1 MILTKALAI
10 SYSTFILAAIVLYFA
25 WMARASAGG
34 SADKA
39 ELLVAKPQKT
49 EDPVFGSAILL
60 VKPVANGGHLGFIL
74 NKPTTATLGQI
85 FPEHGP
91 SKKIP
96 DPIYL
101 GGPDD
106 MNLVFALV
114 ERHGKKKN
122 DAIQITPD
130 MFLAMKAE
138 AVDKIIENE
147 ADHARF
153 FLGMVVWAPG
163 ELEDEVRQGLWYEL
177 EADEK
182 VVFRKKTDGMWEE
195 LVRGAQMRAN
205 AI

>member
-1 MILTKALAI
+1 MLNHGL
-10 SYSTFILAAIVLYFA
+10 SLFLAAVAALCLGWA
-25 WMARASAGG
+25 VRASPAE
-34 SADKA
+34 SEKA
-39 ELLVAKPQKT
+39 ELLVAKPDKNA
-49 EDPVFGSAILL
+49 DPVFGSAIVL
-60 VKPVANGGHLGFIL
+60 VKPVGNGGHVGFIL

-85 FPEHGP
+85 FPEHAA
-91 SKKIP
+91 SKKVP

-101 GGPDD
+101 GGPED

-114 ERHGKKKN
+114 ERHGAKKRGEGM
-122 DAIQITPD
+122 QITPD

-153 FLGMVVWAPG
+153 FLGMVLWAPG
-163 ELEDEVRQGLWYEL
+163 ELEDEVKQGQWYEL